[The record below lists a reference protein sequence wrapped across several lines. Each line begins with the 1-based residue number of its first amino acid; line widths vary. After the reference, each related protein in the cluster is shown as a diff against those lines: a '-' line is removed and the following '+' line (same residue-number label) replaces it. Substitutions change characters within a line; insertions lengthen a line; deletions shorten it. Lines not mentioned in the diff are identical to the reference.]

1 MGQKVNPTAVRLGI
15 NTNWSNFWSGDKKTY
30 RNSTKLYLA
39 VERLWKKNVDS
50 SLYEDI
56 SVQINMREII
66 IFVNTHRPN
75 LIIGQKGSNINKI
88 QDKIQKGLLS
98 VLPEFKK
105 MNLNINI
112 KIKEASPETS
122 PAIIAH
128 QIHDALMAKKDF
140 KKTIKFLAESAMHNG
155 GALGLMVRVSGRIGG
170 RAIASSMMK
179 KYGSI
184 PLQSLNV
191 KINQAQK
198 HVLTKSGC
206 CGVTC
211 TIALASN

>member
-1 MGQKVNPTAVRLGI
+1 MGQKVHPTAFRLGI
-15 NTNWSNFWSGDKKTY
+15 NTTWSNFWSGDKKTY
-30 RNSTKLYLA
+30 RTSTKLYLT
-39 VERLWKKNVDS
+39 VERLWQKYVDS
-50 SLYEDI
+50 SLYENI

-66 IFVNTHRPN
+66 IFVNTHKPN
-75 LIIGQKGSNINKI
+75 LVIGQKGSNINKI
-88 QDKIQKGLLS
+88 QSQIQKGLLKMI
-98 VLPEFKK
+98 PEFKE

-112 KIKEASPETS
+112 KIKETSPEIS

-140 KKTIKFLAESAMHNG
+140 KKTIKFLAESAMYNG
-155 GALGLMVRVSGRIGG
+155 GALGLLVKVSGRIGG
-170 RAIASSMMK
+170 RAIASTVTK
-179 KYGSI
+179 KYGSV
-184 PLQSLNV
+184 PLQTLNV

-211 TIALASN
+211 LVALAGN